1 MTTTTTETKRKEK
14 SNERNPQT
22 NIRMKEHSNTH
33 PSNGSTRNTL
43 PKLKPSSTLG
53 NYIHG
58 NRSHPAPRTD
68 KYRSNDNYSTT
79 QDSTADFPWGE
90 KGSITTIETIKT
102 KQTLKA
108 QIAERQIPML
118 NRPRIS
124 RYEPPIQK
132 GTVDPDPH
140 RTGDRRL

>member
-1 MTTTTTETKRKEK
+1 M
-14 SNERNPQT
+14 
-22 NIRMKEHSNTH
+22 
-33 PSNGSTRNTL
+33 G
-43 PKLKPSSTLG
+43 
-53 NYIHG
+53 
-58 NRSHPAPRTD
+58 
-68 KYRSNDNYSTT
+68 
-79 QDSTADFPWGE
+79 GE

-140 RTGDRRL
+140 RTEPAIEDSSKHKKWNAN